1 MSDDPGFDAFVDA
14 VERAA
19 HRYRHADAQQVDPA
33 RAKAELVAIC
43 DVLATSERC
52 RPEPDPVPS
61 RLVERTLESIRDH
74 IAERRSPAPCD
85 CPCHSDRWAGGHTPS
100 CWLRQRTTEGKT
112 HA

>member
-1 MSDDPGFDAFVDA
+1 MSDPAFDVLADA

-19 HRYRHADAQQVDPA
+19 HRYRHADAQHVDQA

-52 RPEPDPVPS
+52 RPEPDPAPS

-74 IAERRSPAPCD
+74 IAERRTPGLCD
-85 CPCHSDRWAGGHTPS
+85 CPCHSGIAGRHTPT
-100 CWLRQRTTEGKT
+100 CWLRRHTTEGMT
-112 HA
+112 HV